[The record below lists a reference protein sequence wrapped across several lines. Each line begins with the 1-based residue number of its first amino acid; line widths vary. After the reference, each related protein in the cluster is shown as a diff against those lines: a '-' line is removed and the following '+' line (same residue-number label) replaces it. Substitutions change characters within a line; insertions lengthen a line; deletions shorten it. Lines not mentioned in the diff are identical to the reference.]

1 MGCDGFH
8 LSIDDKKRERERGRE
23 MDIYIYIHD
32 YICQCAYNRFL
43 PVGPPNNPE
52 WLTWHHC

>member
-23 MDIYIYIHD
+23 MDIYIY
-32 YICQCAYNRFL
+32 
-43 PVGPPNNPE
+43 
-52 WLTWHHC
+52 T